1 TPRQP
6 GGLNNSIAPGQ
17 IGTLLQ
23 PLAVGTT
30 GRSPRHRP
38 VATQPRRR
46 HQSGDCANRLWVR
59 LSRQPYGTRLEERRD
74 AHWVASQA
82 CNNTQL
88 SRRKPA
94 RSNPADRG
102 GSNMAE
108 QWNHAPLLK
117 LVSELAATWQ
127 TATKKVA
134 GWYIDV
140 GERLVKETVELQK
153 RVTDWATDTSWIPL
167 VEEQNTITDEF
178 IERSTNVARRLWQMQ
193 IEKGK
198 EAAQIAEEE
207 MTRFARGQA

>member
-1 TPRQP
+1 
-6 GGLNNSIAPGQ
+6 
-17 IGTLLQ
+17 
-23 PLAVGTT
+23 
-30 GRSPRHRP
+30 
-38 VATQPRRR
+38 
-46 HQSGDCANRLWVR
+46 
-59 LSRQPYGTRLEERRD
+59 
-74 AHWVASQA
+74 
-82 CNNTQL
+82 
-88 SRRKPA
+88 
-94 RSNPADRG
+94 
-102 GSNMAE
+102 MAE

-140 GERLVKETVELQK
+140 GERLVRETVELQK

-193 IEKGK
+193 IEKGR